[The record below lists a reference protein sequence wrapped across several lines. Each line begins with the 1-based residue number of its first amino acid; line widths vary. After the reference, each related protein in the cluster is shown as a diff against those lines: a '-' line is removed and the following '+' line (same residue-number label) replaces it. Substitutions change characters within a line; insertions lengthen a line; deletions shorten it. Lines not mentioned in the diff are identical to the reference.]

1 MGGIIHLLIVCG
13 CFCVT
18 ASELRSGNTKL
29 MAHKAQ
35 NIKYFAFSDLTYIF
49 LMNSFQRAGATLN
62 SWEGWGLMREGIII

>member
-1 MGGIIHLLIVCG
+1 
-13 CFCVT
+13 
-18 ASELRSGNTKL
+18 